1 MKNILKR
8 LVICAV
14 AVLLV
19 NFFGIDYVKADDMD
33 TVVEFDNI
41 KYRVNYSERWL
52 AVCGYTGNDKDVVI
66 PSVVEKGNV
75 KGFIVSE
82 IDDLAFNGCSSIEIL
97 NLPDTIMKVGETSF
111 LEMDNLQAVISKAK
125 GINIIVTQNVK
136 IVTSRDQLDNES
148 INNDDNKPTSSDN
161 GSNNNSE
168 QVNNGTDNS
177 SSNLVDSAE
186 GIIGIGSNNESGSI
200 DINVNETK
208 ADGTKV
214 TGETV
219 STTDNKNGNRET
231 SANSINEKTQ
241 NKTTKKSSAPKI
253 IAYIICVIVII
264 GLAAGAIIFIKKKRR

>member
-97 NLPDTIMKVGETSF
+97 TLPDTIMKVGETSF

-231 SANSINEKTQ
+231 SANSIRPN
-241 NKTTKKSSAPKI
+241 SW
-253 IAYIICVIVII
+253 
-264 GLAAGAIIFIKKKRR
+264 GLHPE

>member
-1 MKNILKR
+1 MKNILKK
-8 LVICAV
+8 LVICAI
-14 AVLLV
+14 AVFLV
-19 NFFGIDYVKADDMD
+19 NSLRIDYVKADDMD

-66 PSVVEKGNV
+66 PSVVEKGNI

-97 NLPDTIMKVGETSF
+97 TLPDTIMKVGETSF

-125 GINIIVTQNVK
+125 GINIIVKQNVK

-161 GSNNNSE
+161 SSNNSE
-168 QVNNGTDNS
+168 HVNNGTDNS

-214 TGETV
+214 TDETV
-219 STTDNKNGNRET
+219 STTDNKNGNKET
-231 SANSINEKTQ
+231 SANSVNEMTQ

>member
-97 NLPDTIMKVGETSF
+97 TLPDTIMKVGETSF

-200 DINVNETK
+200 D
-208 ADGTKV
+208 
-214 TGETV
+214 TV
-219 STTDNKNGNRET
+219 SYTHLTLPTTSR
-231 SANSINEKTQ
+231 
-241 NKTTKKSSAPKI
+241 
-253 IAYIICVIVII
+253 V
-264 GLAAGAIIFIKKKRR
+264 

>member
-97 NLPDTIMKVGETSF
+97 TLPDTIMKVGETSF

-148 INNDDNKPTSSDN
+148 INNDDNKPTSS
-161 GSNNNSE
+161 E
-168 QVNNGTDNS
+168 P
-177 SSNLVDSAE
+177 L
-186 GIIGIGSNNESGSI
+186 
-200 DINVNETK
+200 
-208 ADGTKV
+208 
-214 TGETV
+214 
-219 STTDNKNGNRET
+219 
-231 SANSINEKTQ
+231 
-241 NKTTKKSSAPKI
+241 
-253 IAYIICVIVII
+253 
-264 GLAAGAIIFIKKKRR
+264 

>member
-1 MKNILKR
+1 M
-8 LVICAV
+8 
-14 AVLLV
+14 
-19 NFFGIDYVKADDMD
+19 
-33 TVVEFDNI
+33 
-41 KYRVNYSERWL
+41 
-52 AVCGYTGNDKDVVI
+52 
-66 PSVVEKGNV
+66 
-75 KGFIVSE
+75 
-82 IDDLAFNGCSSIEIL
+82 
-97 NLPDTIMKVGETSF
+97 
-111 LEMDNLQAVISKAK
+111 
-125 GINIIVTQNVK
+125 K